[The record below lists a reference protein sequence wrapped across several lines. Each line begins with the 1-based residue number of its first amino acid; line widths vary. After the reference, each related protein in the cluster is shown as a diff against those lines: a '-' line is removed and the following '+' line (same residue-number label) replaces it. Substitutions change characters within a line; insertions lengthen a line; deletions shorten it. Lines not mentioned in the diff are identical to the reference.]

1 MAWCVVTGECIA
13 RVESWLGAAMALI
26 DVTNREIHAKI
37 VYYGPGLSGKTTNL
51 VNIHQRLPS
60 DIRGEMKTIATES
73 ERTLFFDFVPI
84 DAIRVGGW
92 AIRFQLYSVPGQQ
105 VYVRTRRAILG
116 GADGI
121 VFVAD
126 SEPARRQANLQSLA
140 ELEQHLAHYQRNPA
154 NLPIVLQY
162 NKIDLPGALSR
173 EDMNAT
179 LNADAWPSFEAIA
192 TQGNGV
198 SETLGSISKL
208 VARTL

>member
-1 MAWCVVTGECIA
+1 
-13 RVESWLGAAMALI
+13 MALI
-26 DVTNREIHAKI
+26 DVTNREIHAKV

-51 VNIHQRLPS
+51 VNIHQRLPV

-84 DAIRVGGW
+84 DAIRIGGW
-92 AIRFQLYSVPGQQ
+92 AIRFHLYSVPGQEM
-105 VYVRTRRAILG
+105 YVRTRRAILG
-116 GADGI
+116 GADGV
-121 VFVAD
+121 VFIAD
-126 SEPARRQANLQSLA
+126 SDAARRPANLQSLA
-140 ELEQHLAHYQRNPA
+140 ELEQHLAHYQRDPA

-162 NKIDLPGALSR
+162 NKIDVPGSLSR
-173 EDMNAT
+173 SDMDAT

-198 SETLGSISKL
+198 SETLAAISKL

>member
-1 MAWCVVTGECIA
+1 
-13 RVESWLGAAMALI
+13 MALI

-51 VNIHQRLPS
+51 VNIHQRLPAG
-60 DIRGEMKTIATES
+60 IRGEMKTIATES

-84 DAIRVGGW
+84 EPIRVGGW
-92 AIRFQLYSVPGQQ
+92 AIRFHLYSVPGQD

-116 GADGI
+116 GADGV

-126 SEPARRQANLQSLA
+126 SEPARREANLQSLA
-140 ELEQHLAHYQRNPA
+140 ELEQHLAHFQRDPI

-162 NKIDLPGALSR
+162 NKIDVPGSLSR
-173 EDMNAT
+173 TDMDAT
-179 LNADAWPSFEAIA
+179 LNAGAWPAFEAIA

-198 SETLGSISKL
+198 SETLGAISKL
-208 VARTL
+208 ISRTL

>member
-1 MAWCVVTGECIA
+1 
-13 RVESWLGAAMALI
+13 MALI

-51 VNIHQRLPS
+51 VNIHQRLPAA
-60 DIRGEMKTIATES
+60 IRGEMKTIATES

-84 DAIRVGGW
+84 EAIRVGGW
-92 AIRFQLYSVPGQQ
+92 AIRFHLYSVPGQD

-116 GADGI
+116 GADGV

-126 SEPARRQANLQSLA
+126 SEPARREANLQSLA
-140 ELEQHLAHYQRNPA
+140 ELEQHLAHFQRDPI

-162 NKIDLPGALSR
+162 NKIDVPGSLSR
-173 EDMNAT
+173 TDMDAT
-179 LNADAWPSFEAIA
+179 LNAGAWPAFEAIA

-198 SETLGSISKL
+198 SETLGAISKL
-208 VARTL
+208 ISRTL